1 MKGRTPSSV
10 LRLVAAWHK
19 ELGRAGGALRTW
31 PRSSIG
37 ELRYVEALPRAE
49 VARRDDEPAEEI
61 RVWTIS
67 ELCSS
72 QALLAEGRAMHHC
85 VATYVQCC
93 LWGQS
98 SIWSM
103 QVETRRGRRR
113 VATIEV
119 RKHDRRIV
127 QARRA
132 ANRWLSA
139 RECEVIA
146 RWAAREGLVP
156 GNEVKPQVLDPR

>member
-1 MKGRTPSSV
+1 M

-19 ELGRAGGALRTW
+19 ELGSAGGALRTW

-49 VARRDDEPAEEI
+49 AARHDDEPAEEI

-85 VATYVQCC
+85 VATYAQRC

-146 RWAAREGLVP
+146 RWAARESLVL
-156 GNEVKPQVLDPR
+156 GNEVKPSVLDPR